1 MKGQDI
7 IDYIKENH
15 LEDAIVTVT
24 ATMYYNGD
32 HDCRTTDEVSLSQ
45 GSKRMK
51 IEIEGVRP
59 KYINVSTLDFYVDSN
74 LY

>member
-1 MKGQDI
+1 MTDKKLTGQDI
-7 IDYIKENH
+7 VDYIKENN

-32 HDCRTTDEVSLSQ
+32 HDCRTTSEVSVSE
-45 GSKRMK
+45 SS
-51 IEIEGVRP
+51 E
-59 KYINVSTLDFYVDSN
+59 YIGKDKCIKTIDFYVDSK